1 MNVIANRSQSA
12 SRIAGDY
19 YQHLVAWNETLEA
32 LRPGND
38 VLTITV
44 EHPDAGNVDDI
55 VVHRRTG
62 PSTFIQVKHTVDAR
76 TPVGSKWLLETRTSN
91 SKTLSILRKFYN
103 SWTDL
108 SQTYEHLE
116 LRLITDREIDHS
128 DPIMSKIDRTTEL
141 LVPDIRH
148 NRAASGRAQWTQHL
162 GITEDELFRFLENL
176 RFETGRPVRAEEQ
189 RAMTLMCAIGLNY
202 DRQAIDAAIGLIRD
216 WVQCR
221 KRDLRPDTLHNYARE
236 RIGQRTEPGSVVII
250 DAIDYDSH
258 PEDADEHICFVDDYL
273 GDDASERRQLR
284 DPTRW
289 NRIGDEIKQAAQRLR
304 ILGVRRVIVRGA
316 MRLPVWF
323 AVGAAFRHVRGFEI
337 AGVQNDM
344 IWSSEDLRQIAEI
357 QTSTTHIGDD
367 SETAVVVSVAT
378 DATLAVHNYINATEI
393 PIGNLTTILPA
404 DRPHP
409 RIIIDGST
417 AAALAVAVRDAIR
430 HLVETTSVSRIHL
443 FIATPGALALLLGHR
458 WNALP
463 PTTIYE
469 HLGVGNGYTP
479 TFHITG

>member
-1 MNVIANRSQSA
+1 MANRSQSA

-32 LRPGND
+32 LRPDND

-44 EHPDAGNVDDI
+44 EHPNAGNVDDI

-76 TPVGSKWLLETRTSN
+76 TPVGYKWLLEKRSSN
-91 SKTLSILRKFYN
+91 SKALSLLQKFYS

-116 LRLITDREIDHS
+116 LRLITDREIDS
-128 DPIMSKIDRTTEL
+128 NDPIMSRIDRKTEL
-141 LVPDIRH
+141 LVPDIRR
-148 NRAASGRAQWTQHL
+148 NRAASQWTQHL
-162 GITEDELFRFLENL
+162 DITEDELFRFLENL

-189 RAMTLMCAIGLNY
+189 RAMTLMWAMGLNS

-216 WVQCR
+216 WVQSRER
-221 KRDLRPDTLHNYARE
+221 KLRPDTLYDCARE
-236 RIGQRTEPGSVVII
+236 RVGLRTEPGSVVII
-250 DAIDYDSH
+250 DAIDYDPH
-258 PEDADEHICFVDDYL
+258 PEDADEHVCFVDDYL
-273 GDDASERRQLR
+273 GDDAFERRQLR
-284 DPTRW
+284 DPTQW

-304 ILGVRRVIVRGA
+304 NLGARRVIIRGA

-344 IWSSEDLRQIAEI
+344 IWSSEDLHQIAEM
-357 QTSTTHIGDD
+357 QTSTTYIGDAP
-367 SETAVVVSVAT
+367 EAAVVVSVAT
-378 DATLAVHNYINATEI
+378 DATLAVHNYITATETS
-393 PIGNLTTILPA
+393 IGSLTTILPA
-404 DRPHP
+404 GSPHP
-409 RIIIDGST
+409 RAITDSST
-417 AAALAVAVRDAIR
+417 AAAVALATRDAIR
-430 HLVETTSVSRIHL
+430 RLVETTSVSHIHL
-443 FIATPGALALLLGHR
+443 FVATPGVLALLLGHR

-463 PTTIYE
+463 PTTVYE
-469 HLGVGNGYTP
+469 HLGVGNGYAP
-479 TFHITG
+479 TIQVAA